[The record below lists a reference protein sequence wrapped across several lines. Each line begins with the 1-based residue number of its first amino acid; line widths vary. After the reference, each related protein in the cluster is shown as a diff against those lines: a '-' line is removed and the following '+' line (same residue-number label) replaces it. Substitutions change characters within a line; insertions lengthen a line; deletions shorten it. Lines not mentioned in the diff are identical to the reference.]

1 MKNINGQNILAA
13 AIAVSLGCSLTE
25 FLPAAYAAPTDT
37 AQTVSND
44 ADDSL
49 MDFSLD
55 AMTVEAKRPDWESK
69 LSPGTVNIVR
79 PDEFK
84 GEQKSLPDLL
94 LTVPGV
100 HVREVN
106 GKGQY
111 TTVTMRGSTAA
122 QVGIFIDGVLRFT
135 AVIFP
140 AVLAVLLWAVLST
153 LLPKSRKRQMYP

>member
-37 AQTVSND
+37 AQTASND

-55 AMTVEAKRPDWESK
+55 VMTVEAKRPDWESK

-106 GKGQY
+106 GKG
-111 TTVTMRGSTAA
+111 
-122 QVGIFIDGVLRFT
+122 
-135 AVIFP
+135 
-140 AVLAVLLWAVLST
+140 
-153 LLPKSRKRQMYP
+153 